1 LSSAYCQDYDK
12 NAERDRN
19 SVPIPGFYV
28 WEVPGKWIS
37 IELSLDLVDRLQQD
51 VIRGF
56 GSVPRRGAEVGG
68 ILVGTVSGGG
78 RVVRVDDYLEVPVE
92 YRRGPSYLLSEQD
105 AKTFETEVVQL
116 RNNPAS
122 TARPIGYF
130 RSHTRDGVGLAQEDL
145 DLVAKYF
152 PDPETVILLI
162 RPFGTKPSTAGFY
175 FKENGQFQSGPPL
188 LEFPFRRRDLAPDEA
203 TPSPERPLRGASV
216 PSRIRRATQV
226 AQRSE
231 QLPVTSAEPDPSA
244 APREII
250 EPVLAR
256 DPKPVAA
263 EVLEEKSNVRGGW
276 IWLPASVVFLLV
288 GVLAGFQ
295 AAMRVGPQALG
306 GLDPY
311 KLSLTVTP
319 AGNDLE
325 VKWDRQSPAIRKALK
340 GILTIEDGNYRKPI
354 ELDADRLQGGSEL
367 LYRHYSN
374 DVHFRLEVFL
384 KDSSSV
390 AEAVEWKSTT
400 TQQPETRN

>member
-1 LSSAYCQDYDK
+1 M
-12 NAERDRN
+12 
-19 SVPIPGFYV
+19 PIPGFYV
-28 WEVPGKWIS
+28 WEVTGKWIS

-56 GSVPRRGAEVGG
+56 GSLPRRGAEVGG

-78 RVVRVDDYLEVPVE
+78 RIVRVEDYLEVPVE
-92 YRRGPSYLLSEQD
+92 YRRGPSYLLSEPD
-105 AKTFETEVVQL
+105 EKTFEAELAQL

-122 TARPIGYF
+122 SARPIGYF

-175 FKENGQFQSGPPL
+175 FKEDGQFQSGPPL

-203 TPSPERPLRGASV
+203 TPSPERPSRGVSV
-216 PSRIRRATQV
+216 PSRIRRAARA

-231 QLPVTSAEPDPSA
+231 ALPVQSTVNEPAA
-244 APREII
+244 APREMV

-256 DPKPVAA
+256 EPEPIAA
-263 EVLEEKSNVRGGW
+263 ETPEVKSKLGGGW
-276 IWLPASVVFLLV
+276 IWLPLAAVFLLV

-295 AAMRVGPQALG
+295 AAMRVGPPALG

-311 KLSLTVTP
+311 RLSLMVTP

-354 ELDADRLQGGSEL
+354 DLDADRLRGGSEL

-374 DVHFRLEVFL
+374 DVRFRLEVFL
-384 KDSSSV
+384 KDSTSV
-390 AEAVEWKSTT
+390 AEAVEWKSTSNSK
-400 TQQPETRN
+400 PETRN

>member
-1 LSSAYCQDYDK
+1 
-12 NAERDRN
+12 
-19 SVPIPGFYV
+19 VPNPGYYV
-28 WEVPGKWIS
+28 WEVPDKWIS

-56 GSVPRRGAEVGG
+56 GSLPRRGAEVGG

-78 RVVRVDDYLEVPVE
+78 RVVRVDDYLEVAVE

-105 AKTFETEVVQL
+105 ARAFETELAQL
-116 RNNPAS
+116 RSNPAS

-145 DLVAKYF
+145 DLVTKYF

-175 FKENGQFQSGPPL
+175 FKEDGQFQSGPPL

-203 TPSPERPLRGASV
+203 TPSPERPSRGASV
-216 PSRIRRATQV
+216 PSRIRRAAQA

-231 QLPVTSAEPDPSA
+231 QSPARNAEPEPVA

-250 EPVLAR
+250 EPIHAR
-256 DPKPVAA
+256 EPQPAAA
-263 EVLEEKSNVRGGW
+263 EILEEQPKASGGW
-276 IWLPASVVFLLV
+276 IWLPLSVVFLLV

-311 KLSLTVTP
+311 NLSLTVTA

-325 VKWDRQSPAIRKALK
+325 VKWDRHSSAIRKALK
-340 GILTIEDGNYRKPI
+340 GVLTIEDGNYKKPI

-374 DVHFRLEVFL
+374 DVHIRLEVFL
-384 KDSSSV
+384 KDSTSV
-390 AEAVEWKSTT
+390 AEAVEWKSTSN
-400 TQQPETRN
+400 QKPETRN

>member
-1 LSSAYCQDYDK
+1 
-12 NAERDRN
+12 
-19 SVPIPGFYV
+19 VPTPGYYV
-28 WEVPGKWIS
+28 WEVPNKWIS

-56 GSVPRRGAEVGG
+56 GSLPRRGAEVGG

-105 AKTFETEVVQL
+105 AKAFETELAQL
-116 RNNPAS
+116 RGNPAS

-175 FKENGQFQSGPPL
+175 FKEDGQFQSGPPL

-203 TPSPERPLRGASV
+203 TASPERPSRGASV
-216 PSRIRRATQV
+216 PSRIRRA

-231 QLPVTSAEPDPSA
+231 QLPVKNAEPEPGA
-244 APREII
+244 APRETI
-250 EPVLAR
+250 EPINAR
-256 DPKPVAA
+256 EPEPVAA
-263 EVLEEKSNVRGGW
+263 ESLGERPKVSGGW
-276 IWLPASVVFLLV
+276 IWLPLSVVFLLV

-311 KLSLTVTP
+311 NLSLTVTP
-319 AGNDLE
+319 TGNDLE
-325 VKWDRQSPAIRKALK
+325 VKWDRRSSAIRKALK
-340 GILTIEDGNYRKPI
+340 GVLTIEDGNYKKPI

-374 DVHFRLEVFL
+374 DVHIRLEVFL
-384 KDSSSV
+384 KDSTSV
-390 AEAVEWKSTT
+390 AEAVEWKSISNSK
-400 TQQPETRN
+400 PETRN

>member
-1 LSSAYCQDYDK
+1 M
-12 NAERDRN
+12 
-19 SVPIPGFYV
+19 PIPGFYV

-56 GSVPRRGAEVGG
+56 GSLPRRGAEVGG

-78 RVVRVDDYLEVPVE
+78 RIVRVEDYLEVPVE
-92 YRRGPSYLLSEQD
+92 YRRGPSYLLSEPD
-105 AKTFETEVVQL
+105 EKTFEAELAQL
-116 RNNPAS
+116 RNNPARS
-122 TARPIGYF
+122 ARPIGYF

-162 RPFGTKPSTAGFY
+162 RLFGTKPSTAGFY
-175 FKENGQFQSGPPL
+175 FKEDGQFQSGPPL

-203 TPSPERPLRGASV
+203 TPSPERPSRGVSV
-216 PSRIRRATQV
+216 PSRIRRAARA

-231 QLPVTSAEPDPSA
+231 TLPVQSTEHDPAA
-244 APREII
+244 APREIV

-256 DPKPVAA
+256 EPEPVAS
-263 EVLEEKSNVRGGW
+263 EIPEEKSKLRGGR
-276 IWLPASVVFLLV
+276 IWLPVSAVFLLV

-295 AAMRVGPQALG
+295 VAMRVGPQALG

-311 KLSLTVTP
+311 KLSLSVTP

-325 VKWDRQSPAIRKALK
+325 VKWDRHSPAIRKALK

-354 ELDADRLQGGSEL
+354 ELDSDRLRGGSEL

-390 AEAVEWKSTT
+390 AEAVEWKSTGNSK
-400 TQQPETRN
+400 PETRN